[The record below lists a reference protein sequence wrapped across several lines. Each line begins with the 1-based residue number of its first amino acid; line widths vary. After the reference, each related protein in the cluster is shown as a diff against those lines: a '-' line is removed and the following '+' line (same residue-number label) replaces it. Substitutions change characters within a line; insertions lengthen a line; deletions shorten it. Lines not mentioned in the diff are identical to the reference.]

1 MDRHAK
7 WLRRRIVASVATQTA
22 LAFAVVA
29 VLVFALLQWR
39 TGVGFLAAVF
49 ISLVVGQLVA
59 LARVV
64 HAVRSNPLDYAS
76 MRRYVDIPF
85 TFRVSR
91 FEGPE
96 SAHPVADRLP
106 GFEPV
111 ASIRDNAAH
120 PEPVFDIYH
129 DPSRLVAA
137 SVNRTTGA
145 ISLVSSL
152 ENDRVLM
159 TNTSL
164 MPPHERLVMTV
175 SPKKSI
181 DSLIDTHRRAI
192 SARTDVIE
200 LSSSAHQVVLE
211 SLAIEHESYVTVGA
225 FLSPFLDLDPA
236 NSSRARLMA
245 KIDADE
251 FTRLPTR
258 LGPDFAKGDR
268 GAPAARTGEARS
280 ATEESPPSAPVP
292 SGATNAQLTTPQV
305 IAPQVIAPQI
315 TEPTMTP
322 ADVVAR
328 DLARVEAPVAEASTA
343 PLPSDPLEALSPEV
357 SSVEPVEAT
366 VPDLGDAPEPVAE
379 ASAAPPGAEPV
390 EQAEPAEAA
399 MDPVAAMSD
408 TPPSNT
414 LPSVAPVIH
423 ATPDADAVA
432 ESVPASLDLT
442 SAIALPAAVPAV
454 NNAVAASE
462 LPIAGSVSPTVEPVN
477 NAGALSELPIAG
489 SVSPTVEPVNNAVA
503 LSDLPIADPAS
514 PTVEPVNNAVAAS
527 ELPIA
532 DSASPVEPVVAVAP
546 VAMPVA
552 DVVAPATAEHVAEV
566 TGQNRDRS
574 LAQHPLSEPVR
585 VPSSLAA
592 YLLAPADVV
601 ADSLKTYVANERG
614 AESDD
619 QVPVVGEP
627 VTGQHPVV
635 APTPVGE
642 PVTGQHPVVA
652 LTPVAEQP
660 AAESVPEYISQAPP
674 ESFADAIVSA
684 PDTPAALAAPDGAG
698 WPPPAADETMLVPD
712 LSSALGRSEE
722 PAENR
727 PRLSEVIRANTPETS
742 KPSGRRSRRK

>member
-152 ENDRVLM
+152 ENDRVLV

-200 LSSSAHQVVLE
+200 LASSAHQVVLE
-211 SLAIEHESYVTVGA
+211 SLAVEHESYVTVGA

-251 FTRLPTR
+251 VTRLPTR
-258 LGPDFAKGDR
+258 LGPDFAIGER

-280 ATEESPPSAPVP
+280 VTEESPPSAREP
-292 SGATNAQLTTPQV
+292 SGATNAELTTPRV

-315 TEPTMTP
+315 TEPSMTP
-322 ADVVAR
+322 ADVVAP
-328 DLARVEAPVAEASTA
+328 DLARAEAPVAEASTA

-357 SSVEPVEAT
+357 SPVEQVQAT

-379 ASAAPPGAEPV
+379 APAAPPWAEPV
-390 EQAEPAEAA
+390 EQADPAEAA
-399 MDPVAAMSD
+399 MEPVAAMSD
-408 TPPSNT
+408 TPPSGA
-414 LPSVAPVIH
+414 SVIH
-423 ATPDADAVA
+423 AIPDADAVG
-432 ESVPASLDLT
+432 ESVPASLVLT
-442 SAIALPAAVPAV
+442 GAIALPAAVPAV
-454 NNAVAASE
+454 VAVAASE
-462 LPIAGSVSPTVEPVN
+462 LPFADSVSPTVEPV
-477 NAGALSELPIAG
+477 
-489 SVSPTVEPVNNAVA
+489 V
-503 LSDLPIADPAS
+503 
-514 PTVEPVNNAVAAS
+514 AVAAS

-532 DSASPVEPVVAVAP
+532 DSVSPTVGPVVAVATSELPIADSVSPAVGPVVAVAP
-546 VAMPVA
+546 VVAMPVA

-566 TGQNRDRS
+566 SGQNRDRS
-574 LAQHPLSEPVR
+574 LAQRPLSVPVR
-585 VPSSLAA
+585 ASSSLAA
-592 YLLAPADVV
+592 YLLAPADIV
-601 ADSLKTYVANERG
+601 ADSLKTSVANERG

-619 QVPVVGEP
+619 QVAVVGEP

-635 APTPVGE
+635 APTPV
-642 PVTGQHPVVA
+642 
-652 LTPVAEQP
+652 AEQT
-660 AAESVPEYISQAPP
+660 AAESVPEYIAQAPP

-722 PAENR
+722 PAGNR
-727 PRLSEVIRANTPETS
+727 PRLSEVIRANTPES
-742 KPSGRRSRRK
+742 SGPSGRRPRRK

>member
-236 NSSRARLMA
+236 NSLRARLMA

-366 VPDLGDAPEPVAE
+366 VPDLGDAPEPIAE

-462 LPIAGSVSPTVEPVN
+462 LPIA
-477 NAGALSELPIAG
+477 
-489 SVSPTVEPVNNAVA
+489 
-503 LSDLPIADPAS
+503 
-514 PTVEPVNNAVAAS
+514 
-527 ELPIA
+527 

-552 DVVAPATAEHVAEV
+552 DVVAPATAKQVAEV

-619 QVPVVGEP
+619 QVAVVGEP

-635 APTPVGE
+635 APTPV
-642 PVTGQHPVVA
+642 
-652 LTPVAEQP
+652 AEQP
-660 AAESVPEYISQAPP
+660 AAESVPEYIAQAPP

>member
-29 VLVFALLQWR
+29 VMVFVLLQWR

-64 HAVRSNPLDYAS
+64 HAMRSNPLDYAS

-200 LSSSAHQVVLE
+200 LASSAHQVVLE

-236 NSSRARLMA
+236 NSLRARLMA

-462 LPIAGSVSPTVEPVN
+462 LPIA
-477 NAGALSELPIAG
+477 
-489 SVSPTVEPVNNAVA
+489 
-503 LSDLPIADPAS
+503 
-514 PTVEPVNNAVAAS
+514 
-527 ELPIA
+527 

-712 LSSALGRSEE
+712 LGSALGRSEE

>member
-152 ENDRVLM
+152 KNDRVLV

-164 MPPHERLVMTV
+164 MPPHERLVMNV

-200 LSSSAHQVVLE
+200 LASSAHQVVLE
-211 SLAIEHESYVTVGA
+211 SLAVEHESYVTVGA

-251 FTRLPTR
+251 VTRLPTR
-258 LGPDFAKGDR
+258 LGPDFANGER
-268 GAPAARTGEARS
+268 GAPAARTGEARLV
-280 ATEESPPSAPVP
+280 TEESPPSAPEP
-292 SGATNAQLTTPQV
+292 SGATNAELTTPQV

-328 DLARVEAPVAEASTA
+328 DLARDEVPVAEASTA

-366 VPDLGDAPEPVAE
+366 VPDLGDAPESVAE
-379 ASAAPPGAEPV
+379 ASAAPPWAEPV
-390 EQAEPAEAA
+390 EQADPAEAA
-399 MDPVAAMSD
+399 MEPVAAMSD
-408 TPPSNT
+408 TPPSGA
-414 LPSVAPVIH
+414 SVIH
-423 ATPDADAVA
+423 AIPDADAVG
-432 ESVPASLDLT
+432 ESVPASLVLT
-442 SAIALPAAVPAV
+442 GAIALPAAVPAV
-454 NNAVAASE
+454 NAVAASE
-462 LPIAGSVSPTVEPVN
+462 LPIADSVSPTVEPVN
-477 NAGALSELPIAG
+477 YAVAASELPIAD
-489 SVSPTVEPVNNAVA
+489 SVSPTVEP
-503 LSDLPIADPAS
+503 D
-514 PTVEPVNNAVAAS
+514 NNAVAAS

-532 DSASPVEPVVAVAP
+532 DSVSPTVEPDNNAVAASEVPIADSVSPTVGPVVAVAP
-546 VAMPVA
+546 VVAMPVA

-566 TGQNRDRS
+566 AGQNRDRS
-574 LAQHPLSEPVR
+574 LAQRPLSVPVR
-585 VPSSLAA
+585 ASSSLAA
-592 YLLAPADVV
+592 YLLAPADIV
-601 ADSLKTYVANERG
+601 ADSLKTSVANERG

-619 QVPVVGEP
+619 QVAV
-627 VTGQHPVV
+627 
-635 APTPVGE
+635 VGE

-660 AAESVPEYISQAPP
+660 AAESVPEYIAQAPP

-722 PAENR
+722 PAGNR
-727 PRLSEVIRANTPETS
+727 PRLSEVIRANTPES
-742 KPSGRRSRRK
+742 SGPSGRRSRRK